1 MHSIQKISRIEPAK
15 VIRVGSKYFYKMP
28 NSFQYIQGTRSGKLI
43 GKELNICTPKHI
55 QGYAKIT
62 RKKIKEFQTRADI
75 PKSSKDKLFIR
86 TNALNWESS

>member
-1 MHSIQKISRIEPAK
+1 MDIQKISRIEPAQ
-15 VIRVGSKYFYKMP
+15 VIRVGRKYFYKMP

-62 RKKIKEFQTRADI
+62 RKRSKSFKHVQIFQNHLKINY
-75 PKSSKDKLFIR
+75 L
-86 TNALNWESS
+86 